1 MCKVLSVSSSSY
13 YYWLKHPV
21 GLTELKSQE
30 LLAQIYR
37 VYQKSKCRYGSPRIT
52 MELKQAGIPV
62 SSQRVARAMNKA
74 NLKSIVRRNSRV
86 QTTDW
91 RHDYVVFE
99 NYLAREFTTERLAQ
113 KWVSDLTYIKTGEG
127 WLYLTT
133 VIDLADRKVIGWAL
147 SETMKAADTTVA
159 AFKMATGN
167 RPIIQPLLFHS
178 DRGVQYA
185 CNEFTE
191 QLNKWPVKQSMSRK
205 GNCWDNAVAESF
217 FKTIKTEMI
226 YHRLFSTRAEAK
238 IAVFEYIEVWY
249 NRQRKH
255 SALGYLTPT
264 QYEEILLNN
273 KLSA

>member
-13 YYWLKHPV
+13 YYWLPHPV
-21 GLTELKSQE
+21 GLRALKSQE
-30 LLAQIYR
+30 LLVQIHR

-62 SSQRVARAMNKA
+62 SRQRVARAMNRA
-74 NLKSIVRRNSRV
+74 NLKRMVRKKYKV
-86 QTTDW
+86 QTTDS
-91 RHDYVVFE
+91 RHAYAVFD
-99 NYLAREFTTERLAQ
+99 NYLARDFTAERLAQ

-147 SETMKAADTTVA
+147 SETLKAADTTVA

-167 RPIIQPLLFHS
+167 RPVIQPLLFHS

-191 QLNKWPVKQSMSRK
+191 QLKKWPVKQSMSRK

-238 IAVFEYIEVWY
+238 LAVFEYIEVWY

-255 SALGYLTPT
+255 SALGYLTPN
-264 QYEEILLNN
+264 QYEEVLLNN

>member
-1 MCKVLSVSSSSY
+1 MCKVLNVSSSSY

-21 GLTELKSQE
+21 GLTEFKSQE
-30 LLAQIYR
+30 LLAQIHR

-52 MELKQAGIPV
+52 MELKQAGITV
-62 SSQRVARAMNKA
+62 SRQRVARAMNRA
-74 NLKSIVRRNSRV
+74 NLKSIVRRKYRV
-86 QTTDW
+86 QTTDS

-99 NYLAREFTTERLAQ
+99 NYLARDFTTERLAQ

-167 RPIIQPLLFHS
+167 RPVVQPLLFHS

-191 QLNKWPVKQSMSRK
+191 QLKKWPVKQSMSRK

-226 YHRLFSTRAEAK
+226 YHQLFSTRAEAK
-238 IAVFEYIEVWY
+238 LAVFEYIEVWY